1 MDEAD
6 AAMAT
11 NEKVRTKR
19 PVTMSQRAY
28 AASSTYSALVVSAH
42 RTITAG
48 SY

>member
-11 NEKVRTKR
+11 KEKVRSER

-28 AASSTYSALVVSAH
+28 TVPSTYSALVVSAH